1 METLNPKNSEDLLSE
16 NKDINED
23 ITEIGLPKSCLIT
36 FVKEI
41 LTKNKIR
48 GDKNIIPMLDK
59 ISKTYVTYLSSL
71 GCKICTESKKK
82 TLNVEHILEALKR
95 MKFDEHIKLI
105 VADNIRE
112 CDSDKYNML
121 EDDKKIE
128 NKVVKQ
134 FINKKQKRKGKKK
147 KCFEN
152 DEERENIKKMQA
164 AMFEEARMEYE
175 KSQMQCQNQIALDE
189 NDNGNNDFALDS
201 KNEEDNYKKH
211 DNEDLDKDILINK
224 GGEEDINFD

>member
-1 METLNPKNSEDLLSE
+1 MESKNSEDSLNE
-16 NKDINED
+16 NKNLNED

-41 LTKNKIR
+41 LTKNKMR
-48 GDKNIIPMLDK
+48 GDKNIIPMIDK
-59 ISKTYVTYLSSL
+59 ISKSYVTYLSSL

-95 MKFDEHIKLI
+95 MKFDDHIKKI
-105 VADNIRE
+105 IADNIG
-112 CDSDKYNML
+112 DHDFDKYNML

-134 FINKKQKRKGKKK
+134 FINKKQKRKGKRKK
-147 KCFEN
+147 FFEN
-152 DEERENIKKMQA
+152 DEDRENIKKMQN
-164 AMFEEARMEYE
+164 AMFEEARREFE
-175 KSQMQCQNQIALDE
+175 KNQMQFQNQIPLDE
-189 NDNGNNDFALDS
+189 NEAMNNDLGLGENGEEINDK
-201 KNEEDNYKKH
+201 KNEND
-211 DNEDLDKDILINK
+211 DLDKDILINK